1 MKWKQIQMPEEL
13 WEDPQTKDNP
23 TYGKFV
29 LEPLEKGY
37 GVTLGNALRRVILS
51 SMQGA
56 AVESIKIDGVLH
68 EFSTIPGVY
77 EDVPEIVLNIKG
89 IRFGV
94 DLDFPQPVKL
104 DVEKKGEV
112 VAGDI
117 ETPAGI
123 EILNP
128 EHHICT
134 LTKKRRLIIDM
145 ELGVGKGFSVADEH
159 RDPNAPIG
167 TIAVDAIYTPVKK
180 VNYNVEAA
188 RVGQKTDYDRLI
200 LEIETDGSLA
210 PRETLGMAAKMLI
223 DHFSLFLHPEVTLEQ
238 IEEEEID
245 DETKRIK
252 QLLKLPVSELE
263 LSVRASNCL
272 DKARIRFLADLVI
285 RTEQEMLK
293 FRNFGRK
300 SLQEL
305 QTILSKLGL
314 HFGMDISEYLSQD
327 ELEELK
333 RLAIEIERKKAEQE
347 ALQKSS
353 MDTKNAK

>member
-1 MKWKQIQMPEEL
+1 MKWKQIQMPDDL
-13 WEDPQTKDNP
+13 WEDPETIGNQTF
-23 TYGKFV
+23 GRFM
-29 LEPLEKGY
+29 LEPLETGY
-37 GVTLGNALRRVILS
+37 GITVGNALRRVILS

-56 AVESIKIDGVLH
+56 AIESIKIDGVLH
-68 EFSTIPGVY
+68 EFSTITGIY
-77 EDVPEIVLNIKG
+77 EDVPEIVLNLKG
-89 IRFGV
+89 VRFAV
-94 DLDFPQPVKL
+94 ELDFPQPVKL
-104 DVEKKGEV
+104 DIEKKGDV
-112 VAGDI
+112 LAGDI

-123 EILNP
+123 KILNP

-134 LTKKRRLIIDM
+134 ITKKKRLIIDM

-159 RDPNAPIG
+159 RDAQAPIG
-167 TIAVDAIYTPVKK
+167 TISIDAIYTPVKK
-180 VNYNVEAA
+180 VNYNIEAA

-200 LEIETDGSLA
+200 IEIETDGSMT

-223 DHFSLFLHPEVTLEQ
+223 DHFTFFLHPEVSMEQ
-238 IEEEEID
+238 VEEEIID
-245 DETKRIK
+245 DETKRMK

-263 LSVRASNCL
+263 LSVRANNCL

-305 QTILSKLGL
+305 QTVLSKIGL
-314 HFGMDISEYLSQD
+314 HFGMDVSEFLSEE

-333 RLAIEIERKKAEQE
+333 RIAIEIEMKKAKQE
-347 ALQKSS
+347 ELQ
-353 MDTKNAK
+353 NE